1 MTQLPDLLRRAP
13 KIFYVFSFLFAA
25 ASFGLGY
32 WEIRGVYGPYSEP
45 ANSAVRIAVF
55 RQLYQALLE
64 ALYIVGTGALIDIA
78 IRIWDKMDRKEA
90 AQ

>member
-13 KIFYVFSFLFAA
+13 KIFYVLSLIFAA

-32 WEIRGVYGPYSEP
+32 WEITVYTSPY
-45 ANSAVRIAVF
+45 ANPGDPTVRLALVKALF
-55 RQLYQALLE
+55 QALQE